1 METRKQELL
10 NELNKIRSKEV
21 NEKLI
26 ELENVEGSAIA
37 QLELEKAKADHK
49 VKVECSK
56 ADHEIK
62 VATAKA
68 KLDKEKN
75 DSRAHNWVMG
85 GDFLI
90 KFLMALFISVSF
102 LHIVYTG
109 NVDAMSEGQ
118 ILVGESSGNGNFQL
132 LSVIGPLFGMV
143 LSYYFGKSKSSANG
157 E

>member
-1 METRKQELL
+1 MKSRKEELQGELDAIKKKELAKKLEDLNHLEDSVKSQVKLSETK
-10 NELNKIRSKEV
+10 S
-21 NEKLI
+21 
-26 ELENVEGSAIA
+26 
-37 QLELEKAKADHK
+37 HK
-49 VKVECSK
+49 N
-56 ADHEIK
+56 I
-62 VATAKA
+62 
-68 KLDKEKN
+68 
-75 DSRAHNWVMG
+75 MY
-85 GDFLI
+85 GDFAI

>member
-1 METRKQELL
+1 MATRKQELL
-10 NELNKIRSKEV
+10 EELNKIRSKEV
-21 NEKLI
+21 EAQL
-26 ELENVEGSAIA
+26 LGFENVEGSAIA
-37 QLELEKAKADHK
+37 QLELEKAKTDHK

-68 KLDKEKN
+68 KLSKERN

-90 KFLMALFISVSF
+90 KFLMALFISISF

-109 NVDAMSEGQ
+109 NVEAMGTKTL
-118 ILVGESSGNGNFQL
+118 IGDTKGNGNFQL